1 MKSSR
6 RFLGIIRLLVPGL
19 VLLSAMSAAAQTRM
33 WVQVI
38 QAQHDVS
45 PRLAANTP
53 ALATSQTPKT
63 TLISGIASGF
73 SFDGLSASAGGG
85 WSTPDANGAV
95 GATQYVQWVNT
106 QLAVYDKTSGAPI
119 YGPVPGNAMWSG
131 FNGLCATANNGD
143 PIVQYDKLAGRW
155 ILSQRA
161 MASGGPYYQCVAIS
175 TTSDATGSYYRYAFQ
190 LPNYFPDYP
199 KLGIWPDAYYLS
211 INELT
216 ATYAP
221 VNALACA
228 LDRNNMLNGNAATAQ
243 CFGTSTTNHFIN
255 LLPSDLDGLTA
266 PPAGSPNYFVN
277 MGQSAI
283 NIWQFHVDF
292 TNPAN
297 SYFAGPARILVSP
310 FTRACNGGACI
321 PQAGTTQVLDSLG
334 DRLMYRLAY
343 RNFGDHQSLVLN
355 HAVVSGSSVGVR
367 WYEIQNPGGTPVVFQ
382 QGTFAPDSNYRW
394 TGSIAMDKVG
404 DIAVG
409 YNVSGSSMNP
419 AVRFTGRVPTD
430 PLGTL
435 EAETSIIE
443 GTGVE
448 TSVGRWGDYSSISV
462 DPIDDCTFWYTNEY
476 LQTSGS
482 RNWNTRIASFKFPSC
497 Q

>member
-1 MKSSR
+1 VKSSR
-6 RFLGIIRLLVPGL
+6 GFLRTTRLLAPGL
-19 VLLSAMSAAAQTRM
+19 MLLSAMSATAQTRM
-33 WVQVI
+33 RVQVI

-45 PRLAANTP
+45 PKLTAIVSAP
-53 ALATSQTPKT
+53 ATSQKPKT
-63 TLISGIASGF
+63 TLISGMASGF
-73 SFDGLSASAGGG
+73 SFDGLSVSAGGG

-119 YGPVPGNAMWSG
+119 YGPVPGNTMWSG

-155 ILSQRA
+155 VLSQRA
-161 MASGGPYYQCVAIS
+161 MGSGGPYYQCVAVS
-175 TTSDATGSYYRYAFQ
+175 TTSDATGSYYRYAFP

-199 KLGIWPDAYYLS
+199 KIGIWPDAYYLS
-211 INELT
+211 INELST
-216 ATYAP
+216 TYAP

-243 CFGTSTTNHFIN
+243 CFGTSTTSHLIN
-255 LLPSDLDGLTA
+255 LLPSDLDGVTP
-266 PPAGSPNYFVN
+266 PPAGSPNYFMN
-277 MGQSAI
+277 FGPSGL
-283 NIWQFHVDF
+283 NLWKFHVDF
-292 TNPAN
+292 TNPTN
-297 SYFAGPARILVSP
+297 SYFSGPARIAVAP
-310 FTRACNGGACI
+310 FTRACNGGVCI
-321 PQAGTTQVLDSLG
+321 PQAGTTQLLDSLG

-343 RNFGDHQSLVLN
+343 RNFGDHESLVAN
-355 HAVVSGSSVGVR
+355 HAIVAGSSVGVR

-394 TGSIAMDKVG
+394 MGSIAMDKTG

-409 YNVSGSSMNP
+409 YNVSGSGMNP
-419 AVRFTGRVPTD
+419 AVRFTGRVPAD
-430 PLGTL
+430 PPDTL

-443 GTGVE
+443 GTGAE
-448 TSVGRWGDYSSISV
+448 TSIGRWGDYSSISV
-462 DPIDDCTFWYTNEY
+462 DPTDDCTFWYTNEY

-497 Q
+497 H